1 MERGTEKY
9 TGREIAEHFDSIG
22 GSFSTSSQ
30 RNTSFL
36 SCSVLSDDF
45 GDALDYV
52 HQVLFRPNFPAE
64 EFEKV
69 KQQQLAGIAA
79 RKANP
84 QTEILDYWSTL
95 VPVSSPYGRTIS
107 GTEETV
113 ASLTVEQCKQ
123 FHKKY
128 FAPDNMVLAIF
139 GDIDV
144 DKTMAKLESSF
155 GKQAKSGGLVLPEFP
170 RRTAA
175 AEAMRERLTTAQ
187 PGTAMVLLGYPT
199 VSALDQETRA
209 KLDVFDSILTG
220 GSGAGGRLFH
230 ELRGEGLVYYVFGI
244 EFTGQAPGYFLFM
257 AQTRPETVDEVVN
270 RIQANVK
277 RLADE
282 GISPDE
288 FELAKQKLIAAH
300 AQRNVTPASQAF
312 QAAVDE
318 LYGLGYDND
327 KSYEARINK
336 VTVADL
342 QALAKDYFQNAVI
355 ATSSPAAE

>member
-1 MERGTEKY
+1 ERGTKKY

-36 SCSVLSDDF
+36 RCSVLSDDF
-45 GDALDYV
+45 EDALDYAY
-52 HQVLFRPNFPAE
+52 QVLFRPTFPAE

-84 QTEILDYWSTL
+84 QTEILDFWSTM
-95 VPVSSPYGRTIS
+95 VPASSPYGRTIS

-113 ASLTVEQCKQ
+113 TALSVAQCKQ
-123 FHKKY
+123 FHEKY
-128 FAPDNMVLAIF
+128 FTPDNMVLAIF

-144 DKTMAKLESSF
+144 NKTLSMLEATF
-155 GKQAKSGGLVLPEFP
+155 GKEAKSGGLTLPKFP
-170 RRTAA
+170 LRTPPT
-175 AEAMRERLTTAQ
+175 EAKRERITTAQ
-187 PGTAMVLLGYPT
+187 PGTAMVLIGYPA
-199 VSALDQETRA
+199 VSAMDQETRA
-209 KLDVFDSILTG
+209 KLDVLNSILTG
-220 GSGAGGRLFH
+220 GSGAGGRLFN

-244 EFTGQAPGYFLFM
+244 ELTGQAPGYFLFM

-277 RLADE
+277 RLSDE
-282 GISPDE
+282 GIEPED
-288 FELAKQKLIAAH
+288 FDLAKQKLIAAH
-300 AQRNVTPASQAF
+300 AQRNVTPSSQAF

-327 KSYEARINK
+327 KEYGDRINK

-342 QALAKDYFQNAVI
+342 QGLVREYFQNAII

>member
-1 MERGTEKY
+1 
-9 TGREIAEHFDSIG
+9 
-22 GSFSTSSQ
+22 
-30 RNTSFL
+30 
-36 SCSVLSDDF
+36 LSDDF
-45 GDALDYV
+45 NDALDYV
-52 HQVLFRPNFPAE
+52 HQVLFRPTFPAE

-84 QTEILDYWSTL
+84 QTEILDFWSTM
-95 VPVSSPYGRTIS
+95 VPVTSPYGRTIS

-113 ASLTVEQCKQ
+113 TALTVEQCKQ

-128 FAPDNMVLAIF
+128 FSPDNMVLAIF

-144 DKTMAKLESSF
+144 DQTLARLEATF
-155 GKQAKSGGLVLPEFP
+155 GKEPKGSGLVLPKFP
-170 RRTAA
+170 RRTPAT
-175 AEAMRERLTTAQ
+175 EAKREHVTTAQ
-187 PGTAMVLLGYPT
+187 PGTAMVLIGYPV

-209 KLDVFDSILTG
+209 KLDVLNSILTG
-220 GSGAGGRLFH
+220 GAGAGGRLFN

-244 EFTGQAPGYFLFM
+244 ELTGQAPGYFLFM
-257 AQTRPETVDEVVN
+257 AQTRPETVDEVVD

-282 GISPDE
+282 GIEAED

-300 AQRNVTPASQAF
+300 AQRNVTPSSQAF

-342 QALAKDYFQNAVI
+342 QGLVREYFQNAII
-355 ATSSPAAE
+355 ATSSPVAE